1 VDKKELLKN
10 EFIKGKVS
18 RRDFNAGLMGMGL
31 TAAAASTFISATI
44 KEAEAQAPKKGGHLL
59 VATQDDTA
67 GGTIDP
73 ILMVNWSDL
82 DRNGPLSNRLVES

>member
-1 VDKKELLKN
+1 MDKKELLKN

-44 KEAEAQAPKKGGHLL
+44 KEA
-59 VATQDDTA
+59 
-67 GGTIDP
+67 
-73 ILMVNWSDL
+73 
-82 DRNGPLSNRLVES
+82 